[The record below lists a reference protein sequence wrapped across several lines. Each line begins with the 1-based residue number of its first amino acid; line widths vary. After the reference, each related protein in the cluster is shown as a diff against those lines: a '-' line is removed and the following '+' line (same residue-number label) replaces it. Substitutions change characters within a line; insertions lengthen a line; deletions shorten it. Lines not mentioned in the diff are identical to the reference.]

1 MRPLTTFTES
11 FLVAIRYYASI
22 EKPLALRFIEA
33 VDKTRDEI
41 IRFPTIGRVSGK
53 YRMLRVKGFPYNF
66 CYTDQLDGELVAIT
80 LFHHKQN
87 DPESG
92 QR

>member
-11 FLVAIRYYASI
+11 FLVAVRYYAAVD
-22 EKPLALRFIEA
+22 KPLALRFIES
-33 VDKTRDEI
+33 VDRTRDEI

-53 YRMLRVKGFPYNF
+53 YRVLRVTGFPYNF
-66 CYTDQLDGELVAIT
+66 CYADDLNGELVAIT

-87 DPESG
+87 APEN
-92 QR
+92 R